1 MSSLEIIMLLS
12 LPSVTTPA
20 VEAEDCRTII
30 GDRRVTTIE
39 DCVVAARALKTFDFS
54 L

>member
-1 MSSLEIIMLLS
+1 MLLS
-12 LPSVTTPA
+12 LPSVTTPTI
-20 VEAEDCRTII
+20 EAEECRTIV
-30 GDRRVTTIE
+30 GDRRVTATE